1 MIYSIELNILCVLPL
16 FNFHRQTYA
25 PLPNISKE
33 MSKVVLVV
41 LHFLPHYV
49 AATHV
54 PFLLCSAFFLFP
66 FQTTDC
72 ARVNAAAL

>member
-1 MIYSIELNILCVLPL
+1 MIYSNEENILCVLPL

-25 PLPNISKE
+25 PLPDISKE
-33 MSKVVLVV
+33 VGKVVLVV
-41 LHFLPHYV
+41 LHYFPNHF

-54 PFLLCSAFFLFP
+54 LFLLCNAFFLFL
-66 FQTTDC
+66 FKTTEC